1 MKDKKTFAKSFKDL
15 REQRAWTQEELA
27 TASGVDVRTIQRV
40 EAGASCSL
48 ETRKA
53 LASAFERDVAEIP
66 SDMVFTGIP
75 KAQPLRLPPMPLLRS
90 GEEVLGV
97 AKPAELFATSVDQ
110 NASLDQ
116 RKAADE
122 FLDLVRDYGEVW
134 NELTLSMQSD
144 AMREC
149 SLAMTQLTAIG
160 LLVFGR
166 NIDHIIDVADSPTKI
181 VVSAFTVLCAHN
193 PNIIRAESVESF
205 FKDTVLNSEETVH

>member
-1 MKDKKTFAKSFKDL
+1 MIAPLRLRYNFVGILMKDKKTFAKSFKDL

-97 AKPAELFATSVDQ
+97 AKPAEL
-110 NASLDQ
+110 SLP
-116 RKAADE
+116 
-122 FLDLVRDYGEVW
+122 L
-134 NELTLSMQSD
+134 
-144 AMREC
+144 
-149 SLAMTQLTAIG
+149 
-160 LLVFGR
+160 
-166 NIDHIIDVADSPTKI
+166 
-181 VVSAFTVLCAHN
+181 
-193 PNIIRAESVESF
+193 
-205 FKDTVLNSEETVH
+205 